1 MAWPAPRQP
10 EQTVDSH
17 TRLANKW
24 LGLAVYIVD
33 TTWPKTLHDLGYAI
47 HGIEHT
53 VRVGDRN
60 VSPDIIMANIAA
72 GHALVTDCK
81 SGANVDLGQDLGYA
95 RMATGDL
102 HRAGVPASIRSHT
115 PIYAINEEHVGRIR
129 GHAGLALVVFG
140 KRRIYGIGDLGNADL
155 TGELRR
161 GVPLEEG
168 SRPDPDNYPFSIR
181 DTPVHIDAHVA
192 RAILSYL
199 RSHPGM
205 RGRSLATRAL
215 ASAILREAHPLHA
228 LFSGSHRQEIRRAVA
243 RSIACQERRGA
254 WWLGPAARG
263 HRRACRACNAHIR
276 PRPPRDPCRS
286 QSRAWGASGEPRASR
301 RPCAGWSWR
310 AASARTSW
318 TWEGGACRAA
328 GTPRPRSGPGTPAPG
343 ASMC

>member
-1 MAWPAPRQP
+1 MDR
-10 EQTVDSH
+10 H
-17 TRLANKW
+17 TLLANKW
-24 LGLAVYIVD
+24 LGLSRRRIN
-33 TTWPKTLHDLGYAI
+33 TIWPKTLHDLGYAI

-60 VSPDIIMANIAA
+60 VSPDVIMANIAA

-81 SGANVDLGQDLGYA
+81 SGANVDLGQDLGHA

-129 GHAGLALVVFG
+129 GHTRLALVVFG

-155 TGELRR
+155 AGELRR

-168 SRPDPDNYPFSIR
+168 SAPDFVIYPFSIR

-199 RSHPGM
+199 SSHPGM

-215 ASAILREAHPLHA
+215 ASAILRKAHPLHA
-228 LFSGSHRQEIRRAVA
+228 PVSGSHRQELRRAVA
-243 RSIACQERRGA
+243 RSIARQEGRGA

-263 HRRACRACNAHIR
+263 
-276 PRPPRDPCRS
+276 
-286 QSRAWGASGEPRASR
+286 GA
-301 RPCAGWSWR
+301 
-310 AASARTSW
+310 
-318 TWEGGACRAA
+318 
-328 GTPRPRSGPGTPAPG
+328 GP
-343 ASMC
+343 